1 VAAPRYA
8 SDMAS
13 AVELVVT
20 DLDGTPPVMG
30 TARHAPATAS
40 AHGPAA
46 GSSLR
51 ELVRSMELRWCN
63 T

>member
-1 VAAPRYA
+1 
-8 SDMAS
+8 MAS